1 MKKYAGLFDMR
12 AASITYKPFHVSEN
26 LRLVYILKGSV
37 NFRLVAGVHKLSEG
51 DIEVLNI
58 NEPVGFEKTEED
70 NLVLIFEIDKDKAK
84 EYCDY
89 IDTALFNCNTKL
101 FFSSSTDWK
110 YLEILKE
117 KARMLYHYYISGIN
131 DILLEKIVREIVVL
145 IGDHCHDLRNMF
157 QENGSDVHSERFYRI
172 FTYMYTHYY
181 EKINLKEIAEREY
194 VSQQYLSKEFN
205 DRLHMNFKDTLEY
218 YRVINAV
225 RYLITT
231 RMTIT
236 MISEL
241 CGFSASRYFYKH
253 FSLYLKCSPREFR
266 NIYLSRKE
274 ECREV
279 VINDKYIEKCLLLLE
294 KQNTVSLAAK
304 KTDKKTN
311 NRTGILKSINYSGA
325 YSKKRVCKEI
335 VKDLLE
341 TARLT
346 LYEGLFIAETWS
358 RAMREQL
365 ECLVGLNTGPNTPP
379 CAFVFCIPMFS
390 PDTDRNELIIKAQEA
405 AITAYH
411 MGLRA
416 REKGLVFSIANDI
429 LSSSEEVRQILNLSK
444 TDLPILLLTVGYP
457 A

>member
-12 AASITYKPFHVSEN
+12 AVSITYKPFHVSEN

-37 NFRLVAGVHKLSEG
+37 NFRIVAGVHKLSEG

-58 NEPVGFEKTEED
+58 NEPVGLEKTEED
-70 NLVLIFEIDKDKAK
+70 NLILIFEIDKEKAK

-101 FFSSSTDWK
+101 FFSSSADWK
-110 YLEILKE
+110 HLEVLKE

-131 DILLEKIVREIVVL
+131 DILLEKIVREIVIL

-157 QENGSDVHSERFYRI
+157 RGNGSDVHSERFYRI
-172 FTYMYTHYY
+172 FAYIYTHYY

-236 MISEL
+236 MISEV

-266 NIYLSRKE
+266 NMYLSRKE
-274 ECREV
+274 ECREL
-279 VINDKYIEKCLLLLE
+279 VINDKYIEERLLLLE
-294 KQNTVSLAAK
+294 NRNTASLDIK
-304 KTDKKTN
+304 KSDKKPQGQ
-311 NRTGILKSINYSGA
+311 TGILKVINYKGL

-335 VKDLLE
+335 VKELLE
-341 TARLT
+341 TAQST
-346 LYEGLFIAETWS
+346 LCEGIFIAETWS
-358 RAMREQL
+358 RTTREQL
-365 ECLVGLNTGPNTPP
+365 QHLAGLKTESNTPP
-379 CAFVFCIPMFS
+379 CVFVFCIPGDS
-390 PDTDRNELIIKAQEA
+390 PDGDNKDLILKAQEA
-405 AITAYH
+405 AMTAYH
-411 MGLRA
+411 MGLQA
-416 REKGLVFSIANDI
+416 KEKGMVFSIANDL
-429 LSSSEEVRQILNLSK
+429 LSSREEIRRILNLSK
-444 TDLPILLLTVGYP
+444 TDLPILLLAAGYP